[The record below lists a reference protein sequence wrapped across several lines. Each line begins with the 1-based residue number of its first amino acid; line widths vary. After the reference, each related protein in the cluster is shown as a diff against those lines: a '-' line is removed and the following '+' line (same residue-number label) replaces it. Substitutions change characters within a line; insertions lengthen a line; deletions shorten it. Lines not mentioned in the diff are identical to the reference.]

1 MSDVQQLKDAVNEFD
16 KAAKELDDKLNTA
29 VEETRQLRQE
39 QTEQSS
45 RQS

>member
-1 MSDVQQLKDAVNEFD
+1 MSDVQQLKDAVAEYH
-16 KAAKELDDKLNTA
+16 KAQKELDDKLNKA